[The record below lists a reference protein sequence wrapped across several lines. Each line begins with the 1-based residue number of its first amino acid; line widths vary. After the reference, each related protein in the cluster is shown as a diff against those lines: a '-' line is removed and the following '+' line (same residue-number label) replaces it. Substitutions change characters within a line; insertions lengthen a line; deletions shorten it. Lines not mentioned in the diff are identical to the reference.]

1 MLTLELGV
9 NCSSDGICQGDRY
22 ICELT
27 VLDEAWAKKRSIDDT
42 KCAER
47 ESNGQLEFIGMFHLI
62 HYLILKYLN

>member
-9 NCSSDGICQGDRY
+9 DCSSDSTCKGDRF

-47 ESNGQLEFIGMFHLI
+47 ESNGPLEFIG
-62 HYLILKYLN
+62 N